1 MLVKTDSGRIMY
13 VVVYLSIRKGSTV
26 YIRNLKNKKYNYILY
41 RIIVES
47 KKGWTII
54 MKNKWIRKILISV
67 AACSITIGGLMGCS
81 GEPTEKEEISAETE
95 IIKEEV
101 EKEETAVAVEE
112 KEEEIQKNLEES
124 SVYEGELIVNING
137 VDIKIG
143 DNFATVADSVGE
155 PDDYQAAKSCTGEG
169 DEKIYQYGGICVYT
183 TPSGGQDN
191 VYIIE
196 LTGQET
202 MPTGIGVGSSK
213 QEVINVY
220 GENYSEEDN
229 YLSYEWN
236 DNITLG
242 FEFDGDAVSFVEI
255 YG

>member
-1 MLVKTDSGRIMY
+1 
-13 VVVYLSIRKGSTV
+13 
-26 YIRNLKNKKYNYILY
+26 
-41 RIIVES
+41 
-47 KKGWTII
+47 
-54 MKNKWIRKILISV
+54 MKNKWVKKFLISV
-67 AACSITIGGLMGCS
+67 TVCSIAVGGLMGCS
-81 GEPTEKEEISAETE
+81 GETAEKEEISAETE
-95 IIKEEV
+95 VAEEVAKEES
-101 EKEETAVAVEE
+101 EAVVEE
-112 KEEEIQKNLEES
+112 KTEGAQNDSEEG

-137 VDIKIG
+137 VDVKIG
-143 DNFATVADSVGE
+143 DDFAAVAETVGE

-196 LTGQET
+196 LTGEET
-202 MPTGIGVGSSK
+202 MSTGIGVGSSK

-220 GENYSEEDN
+220 GENYTEEDN
-229 YLSYEWN
+229 YLSYEW
-236 DNITLG
+236 DGNITLG